1 MALRILVVDDAGF
14 VRDTIKRALRQM
26 LPRCE
31 IKEAVDGRKAMS
43 QLRSAKFDIILS
55 DWEMPEMSGDELL
68 TWVREQPELQKT
80 PFIMITSR
88 GDRDNVIA
96 AVKGGVNDYI
106 TKPFTPDELQR
117 KVAKQL
123 RRLGYKGTHTSA
135 QNAGQDSASL
145 LTGGAKKVHVQKP
158 RVIKDAVDFGKP
170 TAAPVASAT
179 TAGQFK
185 GRAFLRFAGV
195 TAPCECA
202 VKDLSLQAL
211 SGAIMRPEHNLTLF
225 DQAAVDLENERGEA
239 VARLNGYI
247 HTLQSLQPVPTATG
261 IKIIVRFVDDDPA
274 KLEALSL
281 ILSGK

>member
-14 VRDTIKRALRQM
+14 VRDTIKRSLRQM
-26 LPRCE
+26 LPTCE
-31 IKEAVDGRKAMS
+31 IKEAVDGRKAVS
-43 QLRSAKFDIILS
+43 LLKTGKYDVILS

-68 TWVREQPELQKT
+68 AWVREQPALAQT

-88 GDRDNVIA
+88 GDRDNVIT

-123 RRLGYKGTHTSA
+123 KRLGYSAKSSSA
-135 QNAGQDSASL
+135 QAGQDSAAL
-145 LTGGAKKVHVQKP
+145 LTGGAKKAHIQKP
-158 RVIKDAVDFGKP
+158 RVIQDAAGFGKP
-170 TAAPVASAT
+170 TTKAAPSASPSF
-179 TAGQFK
+179 Q
-185 GRAFLRFAGV
+185 GRAFLRFAGAV
-195 TAPCECA
+195 NACECA

-211 SGAIMRPEHNLTLF
+211 SGAIMRPEHNLSLF
-225 DQAAVDLENERGEA
+225 DQAVVDLENEQGEA

-261 IKIIVRFVDDDPA
+261 IKIIIRFVDDDPA

-281 ILSGK
+281 ILAGK

>member
-14 VRDTIKRALRQM
+14 VRDTIKRSLRQM
-26 LPRCE
+26 LPQCE
-31 IKEAVDGRKAMS
+31 IKEAVDGRKGVS
-43 QLRSAKFDIILS
+43 LLKTGKYDIILS

-68 TWVREQPELQKT
+68 AWVRDQPALQQT

-88 GDRDNVIA
+88 GDRDNVIT

-123 RRLGYKGTHTSA
+123 KRLGYTSSRTSA
-135 QNAGQDSASL
+135 QTAAQDSAAL
-145 LTGGAKKVHVQKP
+145 LTGGAKKAQIQKP
-158 RVIKDAVDFGKP
+158 RVIRDAAGFGKP
-170 TAAPVASAT
+170 TAKAASPAAAT
-179 TAGQFK
+179 FK
-185 GRAFLRFAGV
+185 GRAFIRFAGV
-195 TAPCECA
+195 TNACECA

-211 SGAIMRPEHNLTLF
+211 SGAIMRPEHNLSLF
-225 DQAAVDLENERGEA
+225 DQAVVDLENEQGEA

-261 IKIIVRFVDDDPA
+261 IKIIIRFVDDDPA

-281 ILSGK
+281 ILAGK